1 MLSVVM
7 SSYNNENTIA
17 ASVESI
23 LNQDFKNFEFLIID
37 DASNDNTY
45 EILKKYENL
54 DSRVKVLKNKKNIGL
69 TKSLNLLIKEAK
81 YDLIARQDADDI
93 SEKNRFTKQIEFI
106 KKYNL
111 DACTT
116 RARNL
121 NNMKKIP
128 GITFYIPIKFL
139 IKIKNPFIHGTL
151 IIKKDVLEDINFYD
165 ENYYYAQDYK
175 LFIDL
180 LKRNYKIRTIN
191 KLLYNLNTINNIS
204 TIYKK
209 KQKEFAILARKS
221 I

>member
-1 MLSVVM
+1 M
-7 SSYNNENTIA
+7 
-17 ASVESI
+17 
-23 LNQDFKNFEFLIID
+23 
-37 DASNDNTY
+37 
-45 EILKKYENL
+45 
-54 DSRVKVLKNKKNIGL
+54 
-69 TKSLNLLIKEAK
+69 NLLIKEAK

-93 SEKNRFTKQIEFI
+93 SEKNRFKKKIEFI